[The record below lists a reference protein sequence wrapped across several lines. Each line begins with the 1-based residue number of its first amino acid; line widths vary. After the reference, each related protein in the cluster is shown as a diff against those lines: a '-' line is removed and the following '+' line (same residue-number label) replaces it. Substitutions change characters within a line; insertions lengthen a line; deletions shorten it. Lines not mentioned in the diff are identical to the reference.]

1 MNPQIDFGHEVYT
14 PWRLLQGEPLG
25 KVLFGPLSD
34 YWNAG
39 IFAIGGV
46 SIRTLVTANL
56 AIFAGIAIL
65 LHRLLRQAFGFLA
78 ASMATLGTIAVF
90 GFGDYVAS
98 GNYNY
103 AAPYIHAATHGM
115 ALLLLFANL
124 LARPL
129 RNRWMA
135 GLPAGAVLGLLTLT
149 KAEFLLTAAA
159 LLGVCA
165 LFAMVHRQRQPWGW
179 IGGCALGTISV
190 PLFAG
195 LLLTVLT
202 SEPDP
207 AWLVTAAMLGPF
219 RYSAYFRGTY
229 TAFLG
234 WDAPARN
241 LLHMAWATA
250 SALAG
255 VGVLALW
262 FRAGERIPVKR
273 WRWLFVSVATI
284 LMLIAA
290 SEVRWLLVASVFPGA
305 LLIVAAMGLVS
316 IRRSKARQTQLPAR
330 FRAQAIL
337 LVAALAML
345 TRMALAPRLYHYGFF
360 QAMLAG
366 AFLMGF
372 LLRDLPCLLAR
383 TRAMQRGLGI
393 SVAAFLALGAS
404 DLVRQSQAACA
415 RRTLPL
421 GEGADRIYGF
431 PPDLSPEP
439 ALLETARQFLQSE
452 PMAKDATVA
461 VVPEGCL
468 LNFQL
473 RKRNPQPFLDVLP
486 AVFARGIEQPLR
498 ALQAHPPDYVVAISR
513 PMRELGYPHFGSEP
527 ASGQFVAEWIES
539 AYEERMRIGAHPFHS
554 DAPGLV
560 ILRYRGRG
568 RGPAPSS
575 AAARPR

>member
-103 AAPYIHAATHGM
+103 ATPYIHAATHGM

-159 LLGVCA
+159 LLSACA
-165 LFAMVHRQRQPWGW
+165 LFATVHRQRQPWRW
-179 IGGCALGTISV
+179 IAGCALGTISV

-250 SALAG
+250 
-255 VGVLALW
+255 
-262 FRAGERIPVKR
+262 
-273 WRWLFVSVATI
+273 
-284 LMLIAA
+284 
-290 SEVRWLLVASVFPGA
+290 
-305 LLIVAAMGLVS
+305 
-316 IRRSKARQTQLPAR
+316 
-330 FRAQAIL
+330 
-337 LVAALAML
+337 
-345 TRMALAPRLYHYGFF
+345 
-360 QAMLAG
+360 
-366 AFLMGF
+366 
-372 LLRDLPCLLAR
+372 
-383 TRAMQRGLGI
+383 
-393 SVAAFLALGAS
+393 
-404 DLVRQSQAACA
+404 
-415 RRTLPL
+415 
-421 GEGADRIYGF
+421 
-431 PPDLSPEP
+431 
-439 ALLETARQFLQSE
+439 
-452 PMAKDATVA
+452 
-461 VVPEGCL
+461 
-468 LNFQL
+468 
-473 RKRNPQPFLDVLP
+473 
-486 AVFARGIEQPLR
+486 
-498 ALQAHPPDYVVAISR
+498 
-513 PMRELGYPHFGSEP
+513 
-527 ASGQFVAEWIES
+527 
-539 AYEERMRIGAHPFHS
+539 
-554 DAPGLV
+554 
-560 ILRYRGRG
+560 
-568 RGPAPSS
+568 
-575 AAARPR
+575 